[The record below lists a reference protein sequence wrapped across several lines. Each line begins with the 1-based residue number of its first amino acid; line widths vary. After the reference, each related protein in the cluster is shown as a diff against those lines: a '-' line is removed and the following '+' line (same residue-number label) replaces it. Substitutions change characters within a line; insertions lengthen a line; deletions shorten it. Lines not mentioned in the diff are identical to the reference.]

1 MTAKMFHGRS
11 EFTDKLDITEKQK
24 DNVKANIS
32 ILDVLYF
39 LSIKRFIEKILILKV
54 LSRVFDAS
62 GV

>member
-1 MTAKMFHGRS
+1 MFHGRS